1 MYGWLHVLEKS
12 WNVLSVTYFDFA
24 KFVLGR
30 MDIYVPALWA
40 AISMS
45 INIIE
50 FYLKIVPHEQFLC
63 EFVIIFFSHK
73 SFFFKE
79 K

>member
-30 MDIYVPALWA
+30 IDIYVPVWQG

-63 EFVIIFFSHK
+63 EFVIIFFTQKH
-73 SFFFKE
+73 FF
-79 K
+79 